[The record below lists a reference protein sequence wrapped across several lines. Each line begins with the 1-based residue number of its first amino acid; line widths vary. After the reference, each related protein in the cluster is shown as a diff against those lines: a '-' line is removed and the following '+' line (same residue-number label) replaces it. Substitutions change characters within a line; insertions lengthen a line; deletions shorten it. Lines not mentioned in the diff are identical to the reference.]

1 MKKLD
6 IFVGCWRCI
15 CWVSRYLFNNYSSS
29 KFSASTVVVV
39 PLVVVARG
47 FVLVVFLIHGWFIPG
62 PCNSYFST
70 THCLSW
76 MYGICRLLV
85 TGHCNEDF
93 LLPQRSAAT
102 LGIRIRIDLKVHVEC
117 NSTLCRLQGTADSA
131 DERQASNG
139 SGMLQC
145 AALKL
150 NAATEE
156 TSSVGSHIQARL
168 RSDSRCLTRMLS

>member
-1 MKKLD
+1 MSD
-6 IFVGCWRCI
+6 HSMSGVW
-15 CWVSRYLFNNYSSS
+15 SP
-29 KFSASTVVVV
+29 SAVVVL
-39 PLVVVARG
+39 PLVVARG
-47 FVLVVFLIHGWFIPG
+47 FVLFVFSMHGRFIPG

-93 LLPQRSAAT
+93 LSPQRSAAT
-102 LGIRIRIDLKVHVEC
+102 LGIQIRIGLKLRVER

-145 AALKL
+145 AALQL

-168 RSDSRCLTRMLS
+168 RSDSRCLTRMLSLSLPDPHAQLGHM